1 MHRAIFTTLIMFLLS
16 VTAFAADGGFETE
29 EISGAEKEQLYE
41 TCDIAILPLEPT
53 KRRIEQFDVYEDGS
67 FAVVSRK
74 WTTIY
79 VSVYNENAEYQYGFS
94 FTSYGS
100 VAVELQSESILVY
113 RVRSHTIVEVNSDG
127 EIVDIVNVLD
137 THENNLYSND
147 LLHRDTVQTGDKTYR
162 SEGKSLNLFSGY
174 ARLVIE
180 DDDGNEK
187 VLYEVDPPTKIEK
200 IRNCFIILVFII
212 LFIRAFRIIR
222 RQSIF
227 VR

>member
-1 MHRAIFTTLIMFLLS
+1 MHRAIFTIFIMFLLS

-100 VAVELQSESILVY
+100 VAVELQSDSVLVY
-113 RVRSHTIVEVNSDG
+113 RVRSDTIVEVNSDG

-162 SEGKSLNLFSGY
+162 SEDKSLIFSGCS
-174 ARLVIE
+174 RLVVE

-187 VLYEVDPPTKIEK
+187 VLYEVDPPTKFEK

>member
-1 MHRAIFTTLIMFLLS
+1 MHRAIFTIFIMFLLS

-41 TCDIAILPLEPT
+41 TCDIAILPQEPT
-53 KRRIEQFDVYEDGS
+53 KRRIKQFDVYEDGS

-100 VAVELQSESILVY
+100 VAVELQSDSVLVY
-113 RVRSHTIVEVNSDG
+113 DVRSDTITEVNSGG

-147 LLHRDTVQTGDKTYR
+147 LLHRDSVQTGDKTYR
-162 SEGKSLNLFSGY
+162 SEDKSLIFSGCS
-174 ARLVIE
+174 RLVVE